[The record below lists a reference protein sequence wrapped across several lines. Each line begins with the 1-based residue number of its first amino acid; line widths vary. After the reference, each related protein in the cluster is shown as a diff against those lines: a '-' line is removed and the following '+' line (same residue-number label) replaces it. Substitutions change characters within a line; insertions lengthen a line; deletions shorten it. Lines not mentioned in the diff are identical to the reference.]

1 MTATSATTKE
11 NGKRETERFC
21 GDCANF
27 HRDGSPGRE
36 FEGMCL
42 DTEEWTESARD
53 ARDCERF
60 TSRSATC

>member
-1 MTATSATTKE
+1 MDKKE
-11 NGKRETERFC
+11 CAQAERFC

-27 HRDGSPGRE
+27 RRDGSPGRE

-53 ARDCERF
+53 ASGCERF
-60 TSRSATC
+60 TGRSATC

>member
-27 HRDGSPGRE
+27 RRDGSPGRE

-42 DTEEWTESARD
+42 EREEWTHD
-53 ARDCERF
+53 AQDASDCETYAKRGA
-60 TSRSATC
+60 RC